1 MKSPWEYTRD
11 EALEA
16 FKLITN
22 RVWFVGSFTAKN
34 AFPRLSKFTALSK
47 LGELAFQTPESP
59 WVDQKWHLRG
69 NPLTFPLTLGLPD
82 KAFKK
87 GSGNPI
93 KEVLN

>member
-47 LGELAFQTPESP
+47 LGEWPSKLQKVPE
-59 WVDQKWHLRG
+59 W
-69 NPLTFPLTLGLPD
+69 
-82 KAFKK
+82 
-87 GSGNPI
+87 I
-93 KEVLN
+93 KSDISVATH